1 MERLDPFR
9 REKKLCKLSVQ
20 CDTHHLTDSLQSGFS
35 EEGGLHA
42 SGGLNWEPLSEVC
55 AVFSTCNMKKPENNL
70 CINLVLCNRVSQA

>member
-35 EEGGLHA
+35 EEGGLHE
-42 SGGLNWEPLSEVC
+42 SG
-55 AVFSTCNMKKPENNL
+55 PEL
-70 CINLVLCNRVSQA
+70 GTFEWGVRCVQYL